1 MTEEGDGGGIVPE
14 KEGGVLGNVED
25 QLQSTYEDNV
35 NRIEITLSNI
45 LYRDHSTFYTFLQ
58 L

>member
-1 MTEEGDGGGIVPE
+1 MVPE
-14 KEGGVLGNVED
+14 KEGGGVLGNVED